1 MFKSITKFTVV
12 KPLLRRYSS
21 EMGKVNAACLIIG
34 DEILN
39 GKVVDLNSTFFAK
52 FCYHEGIALK
62 SIMTVGDDED
72 QIVRA
77 VKELSSRYD
86 FIVTT
91 GGIGPTHDDITYAS
105 IAKSFDL
112 PCKLDEETKKRMQ
125 ERSNPEKRLDS
136 ESLKDYY
143 RMATLP
149 TGNEVKKYYV
159 ADDLWVPI
167 CAIKNKVYILPGIPQ
182 LFERMLTSFLPTLK
196 LIYDLDADKREYVR
210 YFVKTKLSESEIS
223 RHLRTYQSEA
233 DAHSDDIKIG
243 SYPHFGMG
251 FNTISILGV
260 LDDDNYLRSIRDRA
274 IGELE
279 GEEITEEEESEYS
292 NGNRL

>member
-1 MFKSITKFTVV
+1 
-12 KPLLRRYSS
+12 
-21 EMGKVNAACLIIG
+21 MGKVNAACLIIG

-62 SIMTVGDDED
+62 SIVTVGDDED

-77 VKELSSRYD
+77 INELSSRYD

-91 GGIGPTHDDITYAS
+91 GGIGPTHDDITYSS
-105 IAKSFDL
+105 IAKSFGL
-112 PCKLDEETKKRMQ
+112 PCKLDEETKERMQ
-125 ERSNPEKRLDS
+125 ERSNPEKRLDA

-149 TGNEVKKYYV
+149 AGDEVKKYYV

-167 CAIKNKVYILPGIPQ
+167 CAIQNKVYILPGIPQ

-196 LIYDLDADKREYVR
+196 EIYHMDADKREYVR
-210 YFVKTKLSESEIS
+210 YFVKTKLSESQIS
-223 RHLRTYQSEA
+223 RHLRTYQEEA
-233 DAHSDDIKIG
+233 DSHSDDIKIG

-251 FNTISILGV
+251 FNTVSILGEKTNE
-260 LDDDNYLRSIRDRA
+260 DYLKSIRDRVVN
-274 IGELE
+274 ELE
-279 GEEITEEEESEYS
+279 GEEISEEQESEYS